1 MKKIMAGA
9 SALLLATTLVACGNG
24 GAKTDSSGKKVVK
37 VGIAIYNFADN
48 FMAAYR
54 DELKSQVEKL
64 NDDKTV
70 YKVEIVDG
78 KNNPTD
84 QNNQI
89 ETFINQQYDLVF
101 VNLVNTSGG
110 QAVVNKLKS
119 ANIPAVFINR
129 EPEEAILKS
138 WDRITYVG
146 ADAAQSGK
154 IQGEIIAELE
164 NKGDKNEDGKI
175 DYFMLQG
182 DPENI
187 DAKLRTEYS
196 ISNYEALSKLK
207 ADKLNL
213 VRADWDT
220 SKANTATQAELS
232 KTGDKLEVIFSNND
246 GMATG
251 AIAALKAAGKVPG
264 KDVYVVGVDAIPEA
278 LKAVKS
284 GELNGTVLND
294 HVSQS
299 KKAVEMMQKLLGKE
313 KVDFRN
319 YVDYVKVTSANVDQY
334 LK

>member
-1 MKKIMAGA
+1 MKKLVTGTA
-9 SALLLATTLVACGNG
+9 ALLLATTLVGCGNS
-24 GAKTDSSGKKVVK
+24 GAKTENGKKVVK

-54 DELKSQVEKL
+54 EELKSQIEKL
-64 NDDKTV
+64 DDGKTV
-70 YKVEIVDG
+70 YKVDIVDG

-89 ETFINQQYDLVF
+89 ETFINQKYDLVF

-110 QAVVNKLKS
+110 QAVVNKLK
-119 ANIPAVFINR
+119 AAQIPAVFINR
-129 EPEEAILKS
+129 EPEETILKS
-138 WDRITYVG
+138 WDKITYVG

-154 IQGEIIAELE
+154 MQGEIIAELE
-164 NKGDKNEDGKI
+164 NKGDKNGDGKI

-187 DAKLRTEYS
+187 DAKLRTDFS
-196 ISNYEALSKLK
+196 ISNYEELSKLK
-207 ADKLNL
+207 TEKLNL

-232 KTGDKLEVIFSNND
+232 KNGEKLEVIFANND
-246 GMATG
+246 GMAVG
-251 AIAALKAAGKVPG
+251 AIAALKAAGKQPG

-278 LKAVKS
+278 LKAVKA

-294 HVSQS
+294 HISQS
-299 KKAVEMMQKLLGKE
+299 KKAVEMMKKLLANE

-319 YVDYVKVTSANVDQY
+319 YVDYVKVTSKNVDNY